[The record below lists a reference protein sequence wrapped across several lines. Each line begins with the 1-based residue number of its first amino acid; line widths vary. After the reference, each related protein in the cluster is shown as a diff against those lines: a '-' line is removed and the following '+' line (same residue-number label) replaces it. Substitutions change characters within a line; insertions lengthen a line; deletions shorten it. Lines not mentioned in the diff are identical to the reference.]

1 MIIRNNNLSMSL
13 IKMNII
19 QANQAIDYF
28 ERTKFKDIK
37 NSAAYEIQQA
47 CEKLIKIQI
56 YSSGYSINYYNLYTH
71 SLSRLKRYCDN
82 SGISIYIPSVIISN
96 LDKISSWE
104 AGSRYDI
111 RFSIRIDVLK
121 KYLKETEDWYNY
133 LYNQG
138 YR

>member
-1 MIIRNNNLSMSL
+1 
-13 IKMNII
+13 MNII
-19 QANQAIDYF
+19 QAKQAIDYF
-28 ERTKFKDIK
+28 EGTKFKDIK

-56 YSSGYSINYYNLYTH
+56 YSSGYNINYYNLYTH
-71 SLSRLKRYCDN
+71 SLNRLKRYCDN
-82 SGISIYIPSVIISN
+82 SGISIYIPSIIISN

-111 RFSIRIDVLK
+111 HFSIRIDVLK

-133 LYNQG
+133 LYKQG